1 MNMSMSMS
9 MNVLIDNVRVWDGT
23 DSTSSATQP
32 RMAVEL
38 RDGRIAWVGPAADWP
53 GRRANVEV
61 VDGTAHTLI
70 PGLIDCHVHY
80 SSPGGPDWIARFTDP
95 PAMLTLR
102 AVELAG
108 ASLRSGITSAREVG
122 APDGLNI
129 RLAHAAAAGHFPAP
143 HLRAAGTWIA
153 HRGTYVDFA
162 RHFGDAGELRAAIQ
176 AEIAAGA
183 DLIKVALAPW
193 NEGHRPDGASDIPFD
208 AVLLAVA
215 VAEAHA
221 AGLTI
226 ACHANDAA
234 SCRIAA
240 RAGVDSLEHGM
251 LLDADDLAA
260 MARTGT
266 TLVPTLSVW
275 DDWLF
280 YAREM
285 GWPAARVA
293 RAEGLRESSRAA
305 IAGAL
310 HAGVP
315 IAAGTD
321 AGGGSVRHGRIAREI
336 ELMIECGMEP
346 AAALRAATA
355 EGARLLG
362 EAAERGTIAMGK
374 IADLVLLDRNPL
386 EDPAALRLVAA
397 VFQAGRRVA

>member
-1 MNMSMSMS
+1 MGM
-9 MNVLIDNVRVWDGT
+9 LIDNVRLWDGT
-23 DSTSSATQP
+23 GTATQP
-32 RMAVEL
+32 RMAVEV

-70 PGLIDCHVHY
+70 PGLVDCHVHY
-80 SSPGGPDWIARFTDP
+80 SSQGGPDWIARFTDP
-95 PAMLTLR
+95 PASLTLR
-102 AVELAG
+102 AIDLAG

-143 HLRAAGTWIA
+143 HIRAAGTWIA

-162 RHFGDAGELRAAIQ
+162 RHFGDADELRSVIQ
-176 AEIAAGA
+176 GEIAAGA
-183 DLIKVALAPW
+183 DLIKVSLAPW
-193 NEGHRPDGASDIPFD
+193 NDGQRPDGAPEVPFD
-208 AVLLAVA
+208 ADLLAVA

-226 ACHANDAA
+226 ACHANDPE

-260 MARTGT
+260 MASNGT

-280 YAREM
+280 YGREM
-285 GWPAARVA
+285 DWPATRLA

-305 IAGAL
+305 MAGAIRS
-310 HAGVP
+310 GVR
-315 IAAGTD
+315 IAAGPD
-321 AGGGSVRHGRIAREI
+321 AGGGSVRHGRLAREI
-336 ELMIECGMEP
+336 ELMIDCGMEP
-346 AAALRAATA
+346 AAALAAATR
-355 EGARLLG
+355 EGARLMG
-362 EAAERGTIAMGK
+362 EAAERGTIEVDK
-374 IADLVLLDRNPL
+374 IADLVLLERNPL
-386 EDPAALRLVAA
+386 DDPAALRLVAA
-397 VFQAGRRVA
+397 VIQAGRRVA